1 MTIQDSHRGT
11 GPAHPNGRGLRV
23 EREELSPRFDFTD
36 PTFRRSLP
44 MILAFAATAIR
55 PTAVLTGPRRGI
67 GDWPGP
73 TEPDPAAGPDGTVR
87 ARVEGSPL
95 TATAALA

>member
-1 MTIQDSHRGT
+1 MRAS
-11 GPAHPNGRGLRV
+11 N
-23 EREELSPRFDFTD
+23 PRFDFTD

-95 TATAALA
+95 TATAGPAWSSDRPRPLQQILFDTVDGLTS